1 MKAFVPFCAIAIS
14 SLLIYFYLNKT
25 ERFTRLKKIT
35 LTIFIIAFIL
45 TELGRSFYRPYIYAH
60 NINDYFISDT
70 IGNSFGTVATIFF
83 ILTVVGKGNSK
94 DIILISFIILG
105 LVLYEGI
112 NLVSNYPFDI
122 KDIVTTV
129 LFGLLSIYI
138 YRRLLI
144 PEMKENI
151 NFMNKKFL
159 SVIIIVAALLVGLMN
174 TILIRPEDVGS
185 WKNYVGYL
193 FLAIAVVNFFFLIRK
208 NHKRKNDALQQ

>member
-151 NFMNKKFL
+151 NNILKNKFY
-159 SVIIIVAALLVGLMN
+159 
-174 TILIRPEDVGS
+174 E
-185 WKNYVGYL
+185 
-193 FLAIAVVNFFFLIRK
+193 
-208 NHKRKNDALQQ
+208 